1 MNHSEPRKV
10 KAVSNVS
17 RVSRKD
23 PKIVLENVHQV
34 VSSSFSFLYLF
45 SRYYFKVK
53 KMGIPNRVRGWIIR
67 CQTRDNMGE
76 VSHKIISF
84 FTALTVMF

>member
-1 MNHSEPRKV
+1 MTEMGPPLTKTQVTVQQTSNSEPRKV

-23 PKIVLENVHQV
+23 PRIVLENVHQV
-34 VSSSFSFLYLF
+34 IQ
-45 SRYYFKVK
+45 

-67 CQTRDNMGE
+67 CQTRNNRGE
-76 VSHKIISF
+76 VSMVANI
-84 FTALTVMF
+84 